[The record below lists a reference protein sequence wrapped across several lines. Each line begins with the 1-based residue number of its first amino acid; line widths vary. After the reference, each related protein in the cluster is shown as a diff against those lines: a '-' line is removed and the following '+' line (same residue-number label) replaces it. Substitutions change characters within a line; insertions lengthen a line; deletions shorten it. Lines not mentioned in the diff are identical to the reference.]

1 MTQAEYNANLTVNLF
16 RGLADEFPMLKGII
30 CLSHGHDY
38 EQSQRINA
46 LCDGM
51 VIAHRLDDIAHGKA
65 IIGPLYY
72 RRQQREA

>member
-16 RGLADEFPMLKGII
+16 RGLADEFPMLKGIL
-30 CLSHGHDY
+30 CLSHGYDY
-38 EQSQRINA
+38 EQSQRVNA

-51 VIAHRLDDIAHGKA
+51 VIAHRLDDIAKGKA
-65 IIGPLYY
+65 VIGPLYY